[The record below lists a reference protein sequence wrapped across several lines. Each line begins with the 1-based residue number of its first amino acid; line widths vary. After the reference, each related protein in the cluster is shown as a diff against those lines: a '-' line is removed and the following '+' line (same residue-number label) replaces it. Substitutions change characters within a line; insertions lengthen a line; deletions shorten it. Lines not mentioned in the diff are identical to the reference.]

1 MKIRLLM
8 VCGCFLFVMANC
20 NKSKYQTKP
29 QITIQSINTQIP
41 FNGSMQANLH
51 FTQKDGKLSQGIFIS
66 IRNRVNQTPL
76 PPGTG
81 SADTVVGVIPQFPD
95 LDQGDFQFTLDYI
108 SLHESDV
115 ENDTFVFKF
124 AVIDRVGN
132 KSDTISSPKVVV
144 ERQ

>member
-1 MKIRLLM
+1 M
-8 VCGCFLFVMANC
+8 VCGCFLLVLANC

-41 FNGSMQANLH
+41 KEGSMQASLH
-51 FTQKDGKLSQGIFIS
+51 FTQKDGKLGQGIFIA
-66 IRNRVNQTPL
+66 IRNRINQTPL

-81 SADTVVGVIPQFPD
+81 SPDTVVGVIPQFPD
-95 LDQGDFQFTLDYI
+95 QDQGDLLYTLDYI

-132 KSDTISSPKVVV
+132 KSDTISSPIVVV
-144 ERQ
+144 ESQ